1 MKPRAIP
8 GTCRAAAAT
17 PDARPWRVVTHYTHG
32 APQHCIVQWF
42 TAYELAL
49 HAYRRGL
56 DQLDHQR
63 ANVAEV
69 ELRDPS
75 GRLLM
80 TSSYG
85 HWSFKPVDDG
95 LLNAPPGRYVW
106 HTAPQVSESR
116 FRLIGYSV
124 P

>member
-1 MKPRAIP
+1 M
-8 GTCRAAAAT
+8 
-17 PDARPWRVVTHYTHG
+17 VTHYLHG

-56 DQLDHQR
+56 DQVGDEADNL
-63 ANVAEV
+63 AEV

-85 HWSFKPVDDG
+85 HWSFTPIDDG
-95 LLNAPPGRYVW
+95 LMHATPGRYMW
-106 HTAPQVSESR
+106 HRAADESQSR
-116 FRLIGYSV
+116 FRLVGYSV